1 MEHSPSSRIN
11 RVEPVAYPHARTR
24 RSFELDGSINIP
36 SINQWSWK
44 DEEFHGQP
52 WPSWD
57 DIESDMAMKKET
69 KKFLVEGK
77 AWRTHVQYA
86 ANLKS
91 KTRQGRV
98 DRHLAQQALYRIF
111 ADEHF
116 DMKYPWQTYIP
127 QGEQEVP
134 RIRGF
139 MRTADTEARV
149 YYYANRIFRVEK
161 LNEIS
166 PHDAVKSIVPNFWN
180 LMLLAGSGESPEE
193 KTFAAQFLY
202 NLLKR
207 FELKETITPRA
218 VRLATK
224 FEVHKPPSMT
234 RQEWVKYFQWFN

>member
-44 DEEFHGQP
+44 DEEFHGQQ
-52 WPSWD
+52 WPQWTE
-57 DIESDMAMKKET
+57 IENDMELKKEM
-69 KKFLVEGK
+69 KGFLVKDKG
-77 AWRTHVQYA
+77 WRTHAQA
-86 ANLKS
+86 ADNLKS
-91 KTRQGRV
+91 SSRQGRV

-207 FELKETITPRA
+207 FELKQTITPRA
-218 VRLATK
+218 VKLADK
-224 FEVHKPPSMT
+224 FEVHKPESMS
-234 RQEWVKYFQWFN
+234 RQEWVKNFQWFI

>member
-1 MEHSPSSRIN
+1 ME
-11 RVEPVAYPHARTR
+11 
-24 RSFELDGSINIP
+24 L
-36 SINQWSWK
+36 
-44 DEEFHGQP
+44 
-52 WPSWD
+52 
-57 DIESDMAMKKET
+57 KKEM
-69 KKFLVEGK
+69 KGFLVKDKG
-77 AWRTHVQYA
+77 WRTHAQSA
-86 ANLKS
+86 DNLKS
-91 KTRQGRV
+91 SSRQGRV

-116 DMKYPWQTYIP
+116 DMPYPWQTYIP

-180 LMLLAGSGESPEE
+180 LMLLAESGESAEE
-193 KTFAAQFLY
+193 RTFAAQFLY

-207 FELKETITPRA
+207 FELKQTITPRA
-218 VRLATK
+218 VKLADK
-224 FEVHKPPSMT
+224 FEVHKPESMS
-234 RQEWVKYFQWFN
+234 RQEWVKNFQWFI